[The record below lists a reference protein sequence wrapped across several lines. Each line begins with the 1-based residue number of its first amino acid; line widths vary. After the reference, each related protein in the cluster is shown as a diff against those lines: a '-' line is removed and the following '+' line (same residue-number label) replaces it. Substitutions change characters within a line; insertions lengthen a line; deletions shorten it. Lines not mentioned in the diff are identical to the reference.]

1 MGILVRDKGCR
12 GGAGKSCKCH
22 ILKSLGLCFKR
33 MDGTGFLSSGE
44 ARLDFYSMWRADW
57 RSCSPPHKTGWWF
70 SLGNDAR
77 GGKWRDWRLSL

>member
-1 MGILVRDKGCR
+1 MELESHVSVTSLRVWVFVLKG
-12 GGAGKSCKCH
+12 
-22 ILKSLGLCFKR
+22 